1 MLEFSHIYHFIR
13 KSKKTIRVDQ
23 KLPTRCSLIDET
35 MKVVKNSA
43 LPEVDSTSFP
53 GFSPTRP
60 TERERVPL
68 RRAGR
73 REPWERGWSGFWAPS
88 GHNKFSRF
96 FKERTRYSKKLT
108 IDCFY
113 SLRVINEQRMSESN
127 IALGKVTW
135 GSILGSRS
143 LLNDRQ
149 SSRTVVSTH

>member
-1 MLEFSHIYHFIR
+1 MLEFSQIYHFIR

-43 LPEVDSTSFP
+43 LPE
-53 GFSPTRP
+53 
-60 TERERVPL
+60 
-68 RRAGR
+68 
-73 REPWERGWSGFWAPS
+73 RGWSGFWAPS
-88 GHNKFSRF
+88 GHNKSSRF
-96 FKERTRYSKKLT
+96 FKERTRYSEKLT
-108 IDCFY
+108 TACFY
-113 SLRVINEQRMSESN
+113 SLRVINEQKMSESN

-149 SSRTVVSTH
+149 PSRTATSFPGFSPTRSVENPGNEVGRTVVSTH